1 MSDASTTSGSEPKPP
16 SPRPPTRSPLRLVL
30 AAAMVLAGAI
40 WMLQGLG
47 VLRAGDS
54 FMIGD
59 PTWTVI
65 GGAFVIVGGITAFRA
80 RR

>member
-1 MSDASTTSGSEPKPP
+1 
-16 SPRPPTRSPLRLVL
+16 
-30 AAAMVLAGAI
+30 MVLAGAI

-47 VLRAGDS
+47 ILTAGDS

-65 GGAFVIVGGITAFRA
+65 GAAFVIIGGFVAFRA
-80 RR
+80 KR

>member
-1 MSDASTTSGSEPKPP
+1 MIEPGPA
-16 SPRPPTRSPLRLVL
+16 RRSPLRLVL
-30 AAAMVLAGAI
+30 AAGIVLTGGV

-47 VLRAGDS
+47 ILTAGDS
-54 FMIGD
+54 FMVGD

-65 GGAFVIVGGITAFRA
+65 GAVSMAIGAVLLWRAA